1 MSSDVV
7 EEKELIFYFENM
19 IDRLKKN
26 VISDN
31 EKADLSLLYIKQLYI
46 KQLDEN
52 DNEKNLEY
60 LSLGW
65 YIHKFL
71 LKSNAL
77 ILLIKLN
84 LIFFT
89 LKSLSI

>member
-71 LKSNAL
+71 LKSNR
-77 ILLIKLN
+77 
-84 LIFFT
+84 
-89 LKSLSI
+89 